1 MTLATKMR
9 ILASDGGLGWFT
21 RNSVIPVDLSAGSL
35 CHAQQLA
42 SPVGFCRFLSLKL
55 PPPCAVLVSF
65 GLNHKL
71 MGCTNACGYNC
82 HNRTINIWLAGMG
95 GTFPRQMVGFTF
107 LGWCG
112 YYDLSQSVCRQNWM
126 VWYGPE
132 NGHTSILWPK
142 QARIMMIN
150 MARAIF
156 LYIAYGCFLK

>member
-9 ILASDGGLGWFT
+9 ILASDGRLGWFT
-21 RNSVIPVDLSAGSL
+21 RNSVIPVDQSAGSL
-35 CHAQQLA
+35 C
-42 SPVGFCRFLSLKL
+42 SFCSFLSLKL
-55 PPPCAVLVSF
+55 PPPTERSWYHSDWTINSWGVPMHVAI
-65 GLNHKL
+65 
-71 MGCTNACGYNC
+71 TAITC

-95 GTFPRQMVGFTF
+95 GTLPRQMVGFTF

-142 QARIMMIN
+142 QAGIMMIN